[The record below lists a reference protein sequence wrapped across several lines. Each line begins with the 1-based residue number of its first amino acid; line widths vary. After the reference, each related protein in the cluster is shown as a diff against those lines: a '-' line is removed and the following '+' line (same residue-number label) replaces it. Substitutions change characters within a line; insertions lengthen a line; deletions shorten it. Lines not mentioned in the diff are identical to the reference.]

1 MANNTIA
8 LLAKPVEIDPLEAP
22 TKQANLR
29 TLALQNEEGALKLG
43 MARQG
48 LADDQ
53 ASRAALQSD
62 PTGGDGY
69 LKGLA
74 SAGNV
79 KGYFG
84 AIKANADVAKTKA
97 ETSKDTATAGKTE
110 LEAINLR
117 TARYR
122 DALGNVGDQAGAAA
136 WVQSMYADPHLGPV
150 IAHELGPVDQAVAR
164 IPDPAKDPQGFAAW
178 KRGSQLG
185 AEKLVEITKPQ
196 VGSRDLGDHV
206 ESTLTDPT
214 TGAVT
219 VTGQAKKGQTP
230 DNVATNSTTRR
241 GQDMADRRAAESNKT
256 QLLVSGMTPDGK
268 PAGDVEGLAQAIAG
282 GKLPGLSGFALAR
295 PRGQAVMS
303 RVMEINPSY
312 DAGDYLAKNQA
323 LKAFSTGK
331 EGASLRSFNVAVDHL
346 NTLGEL
352 ADKLDNSDIQGVNRV
367 ANYFAQQTG
376 GTAPTN
382 FDAVKGIVAK
392 EVVKAIVAGGGG
404 VGEREELAHLLDNA
418 KSPAQLKGVVG
429 HYLDLMDAQRAG
441 LLDQYERT
449 TGRKDGAQTFAAK
462 RHGGTPGEGGGAASG
477 APAMTNAKGWALH
490 VDAAGNKAYVSPDG
504 KSYEEV
510 R

>member
-1 MANNTIA
+1 MANNMIA
-8 LLAKPVEIDPLEAP
+8 LLAKPAEIDPLEVP

-29 TLALQNEEGALKLG
+29 TLSLQNQEGALKLT
-43 MARQG
+43 AANQA

-53 ASRAALQSD
+53 SARAALQAD

-74 SAGNV
+74 TAGNV
-79 KGYFG
+79 KGYFSG
-84 AIKANADVAKTKA
+84 LKATADAAKTKA
-97 ETSKDTATAGKTE
+97 ETDKDKATAGKTE

-136 WVQSMYADPHLGPV
+136 WVQAMYADPHLGPV
-150 IAHELGPVDQAVAR
+150 ISKELGPVETAVAR

-185 AEKLVEITKPQ
+185 AEKLVEITKPV

-206 ESTLTDPT
+206 ETTLTDPT
-214 TGAVT
+214 TGKLV

-230 DNVATNSTTRR
+230 DNAATVATTRR
-241 GQDMADRRAAESNKT
+241 GQDLQDKRAGESNKT
-256 QLLVSGMTPDGK
+256 QLLVAGMNPDGTPK
-268 PAGDVEGLAQAIAG
+268 GDVEGLAQAIAA

-295 PRGQAVMS
+295 PRGQSVMN

-323 LKAFSTGK
+323 LRGFSTGK
-331 EGASLRSFNVAVDHL
+331 EGTALRSFNVAVDHL
-346 NTLGEL
+346 NSLGEL
-352 ADKLDNSDIQGVNRV
+352 AEQLENGNAQAFNKA
-367 ANYFAQQTG
+367 ANYVAAQTG
-376 GTAPTN
+376 SAAPTN
-382 FDAVKGIVAK
+382 FDAVKAIVGK

-404 VGEREELAHLLDNA
+404 VAEREELSHLLDRAN
-418 KSPAQLKGVVG
+418 SPAQLKGVIG
-429 HYLDLMDAQRAG
+429 HFLDLMDAQRAG

-449 TGRKDGAQTFAAK
+449 TGRKDGDTAFGAK
-462 RHGGTPGEGGGAASG
+462 RHGGRPGEASG
-477 APAMTNAKGWALH
+477 APAPTNGKGWALH
-490 VDAAGNKAYVSPDG
+490 QDAAGNKAYVSPDG
-504 KSYEEV
+504 KQFEEV
-510 R
+510 H

>member
-1 MANNTIA
+1 MATNTIA
-8 LLAKPVEIDPLEAP
+8 LLAKPVEIDPLEIP

-29 TLALQNEEGALKLG
+29 SLALQNQEGALKLD
-43 MARQG
+43 AAHQA

-53 ASRAALQSD
+53 TARAALQAD

-74 SAGNV
+74 NAGNV
-79 KGYFG
+79 KGYFAG
-84 AIKANADVAKTKA
+84 MKANADTAKTRA
-97 ETSKDTATAGKTE
+97 ETGKDAATAGKTE

-122 DALGNVGDQAGAAA
+122 DALNTVGDQAGAAA
-136 WVQSMYADPHLGPV
+136 WVQAMYADPHLGPV
-150 IAHELGPVDQAVAR
+150 IQKELGLVETAVAR
-164 IPDPAKDPQGFAAW
+164 IPDSAKDPQGFAAW

-185 AEKLVEITKPQ
+185 AEKLVEITKPVTGQ
-196 VGSRDLGDHV
+196 RSLGDRV
-206 ESTLTDPT
+206 ENTITDPT
-214 TGAVT
+214 TGEVK
-219 VTGQAKKGQTP
+219 VTGTAKIGQSA
-230 DNVATNSTTRR
+230 DNAATQETTRR
-241 GQDMADRRAAESNKT
+241 GQNMADTRAGESNKT
-256 QLLVSGMTPDGK
+256 QLLVAGMNPDGT
-268 PAGDVEGLAQAIAG
+268 PRGDVEGLAQAIAG

-323 LKAFSTGK
+323 LRGFSVGK
-331 EGASLRSFNVAVDHL
+331 EGTALRSFNVAVDHL
-346 NTLGEL
+346 GSLGEL
-352 ADKLDNSDIQGVNRV
+352 ADQLENTKSPAYNKLANFV
-367 ANYFAQQTG
+367 AAQTG

-382 FDAVKGIVAK
+382 FDAVKAIVAK

-404 VGEREELAHLLDNA
+404 VAEREELSHLMDRAN
-418 KSPAQLKGVVG
+418 SPEQLKGVIG

-449 TGRKDGAQTFAAK
+449 TGRTDGEKTFAAK
-462 RHGGTPGEGGGAASG
+462 RHGGRPGEAAPSG
-477 APAMTNAKGWALH
+477 TAPTNAKGWALH
-490 VDAAGNKAYVSPDG
+490 QDASGNKAYVSPDG
-504 KSYEEV
+504 TQYEEV

>member
-1 MANNTIA
+1 MATNTIA
-8 LLAKPVEIDPLEAP
+8 LLARAPEIDPLEVP
-22 TKQANLR
+22 TKQANLKQ
-29 TLALQNEEGALKLG
+29 LALQNAEGGLKLDA
-43 MARQG
+43 ARQD
-48 LADDQ
+48 LADNQ
-53 ASRAALQSD
+53 TARAALQAD
-62 PTGGDGY
+62 PTGGEGY

-74 SAGNV
+74 TAGNV
-79 KGYFG
+79 KGYFSG
-84 AIKANADVAKTKA
+84 LKATADAAKTRA
-97 ETSKDTATAGKTE
+97 ETAKDSATAGKTE

-122 DALGNVGDQAGAAA
+122 DALGNVGDQASAAA
-136 WVQSMYADPHLGPV
+136 WVQGMYADPHLGPV
-150 IAHELGPVDQAVAR
+150 IAKELGPMEQAVAR

-185 AEKLVEITKPQ
+185 AEKLVEITKPV

-206 ESTLTDPT
+206 ENTLTDPT

-230 DNVATNSTTRR
+230 DNAATNFTTRR
-241 GQDMADRRAAESNKT
+241 GQDLQDKRAGESNKT
-256 QLLVSGMTPDGK
+256 QLLVAGMNPDGS
-268 PAGDVEGLAQAIAG
+268 PRGDVEGLAQAIAD

-303 RVMEINPSY
+303 RVMELNPTY

-352 ADKLDNSDIQGVNRV
+352 ASNLNNTNSPAYNKL
-367 ANYFAQQTG
+367 ANFVAQQTG
-376 GTAPTN
+376 STAPTN

-418 KSPAQLKGVVG
+418 KTGDQLKGVIG

-462 RHGGTPGEGGGAASG
+462 RHGGTPGEAGAAP
-477 APAMTNAKGWALH
+477 APTNAKGWALH
-490 VDAAGNKAYVSPDG
+490 QDAAGNKAYVSPDG

-510 R
+510 H